1 MRFIPVRRISALIA
15 AVCATCAIPVQSQ
28 IPANEIVLEGIDLAG
43 EIAFSW
49 ETPQGRFLLIRG
61 PSTLTLEETRASA
74 RSMVVRINPRSRQR
88 MSDITVVLVGEGR
101 IERGD
106 VVREGENLL
115 LTATIRS
122 NIAVDAKRL
131 LARNMM
137 NDPVYQAAAE
147 FVADE
152 QILPTGVDMS
162 RGRLD
167 VPLDPQVFEPP
178 PLAPTEQI
186 GGVAVTRA
194 RDERAVQGAVAR
206 ARSPVSFRADRASM
220 QNDVDGRVLI
230 VLTGNVTV
238 VQRRADGDLVE
249 IRADN
254 TVLFTTVT
262 DMQALLEGGE
272 IQGDR
277 VEDQIAGAYAEGS
290 VTVLYTP
297 ASPRRAEQR
306 LRASRLFYDLQN
318 DRAILSDA
326 LLATSDPT
334 TRLPL
339 TVRAET
345 IRQVAQG
352 QYEAERAQVST
363 SQFATPSF
371 AVRANRVTVSQE
383 DTGDDRF
390 GTRTS
395 FRSTNVTL
403 NSFGVPF
410 FWLPAAWG
418 SVTERGSPLREILF
432 SSRGGYGV
440 GLETTWGLFESA
452 GIAPPAGVDAT
463 VSADYFEE
471 RGPATG
477 LDLDYR
483 GLSLTPAER
492 AVRSFSGEFT
502 SYLVH
507 DSGED
512 RPGAERPRVDRDDF
526 FRGRAVW
533 RHQHFLPDDWQV
545 QVQAGYVSDAAFL
558 QQWFRSEFRNNPPV
572 EQSIYLKRT
581 VDQESLSLLVVY
593 DALGLVTSA
602 DQLQEFALVPVG
614 SGSERRPY
622 NIERLPELSYDRIG
636 ETLGSSLLTVH
647 SNNTLSGL
655 RYSVARGD
663 LNRDYLFRDL
673 RSTPTID
680 ESFTGLPSTGFTGVN
695 DGDYIAR
702 GDTRQEIA
710 LPIPMGEVKLVP
722 FVVGRYTAYSD
733 TPDGSSG
740 DRLLGGAGLRLGT
753 SFWKVYEGFQSR
765 LFDIDRVRHV
775 VEPEVHL
782 FASAASTDRGE
793 LYIFDENVDGIS
805 DLQSATFLVRQG
817 WQTKRGDDA
826 RKRTSEF
833 FTLTTGIS
841 AYGNAPDE
849 VESLTRVGPFNARSF
864 RGVFLA
870 SEPEASI
877 PRNTAFA
884 DSVWRITDT
893 TALLGDVA
901 WNYDEQT
908 LATTAA
914 GFAVTRDPRTQ
925 YFANIRYIGEV
936 NSTIVGAAI
945 NYQLSAKYAVNIATS
960 LSISDDQNRNTTLSV
975 VRRFDQ
981 FLFIVG
987 VYVDQL
993 EDENGVTFSVVPL
1006 GLNAGMGTGDFRV
1019 GAR

>member
-1 MRFIPVRRISALIA
+1 V
-15 AVCATCAIPVQSQ
+15 TGGD
-28 IPANEIVLEGIDLAG
+28 IVLERIDLAG
-43 EIAFSW
+43 SIAFSW
-49 ETPQGRFLLIRG
+49 EIPQGRFLLIQG
-61 PSTLTLEETRASA
+61 PASLVLDDTRATA
-74 RSMVVRINPRSRQR
+74 QSMIVRINPRPRQR
-88 MSDITVVLVGEGR
+88 VSDVTVILVGDGR

-106 VVREGENLL
+106 IVREGENLL

-122 NIAVDAKRL
+122 NVAVDAQRL

-137 NDPVYQAAAE
+137 NDPVYQAASA
-147 FVADE
+147 FVGDE
-152 QILPTGVDMS
+152 QILPTVVGNERAPS
-162 RGRLD
+162 GT
-167 VPLDPQVFEPP
+167 PLNPMVFEPP

-194 RDERAVQGAVAR
+194 RDVRAVEGAVGR
-206 ARSPVSFRADRASM
+206 ARSPVSFRADNASM
-220 QNDVDGRVLI
+220 QTDVDGKVLL
-230 VLTGNVTV
+230 VLAGNVTV

-254 TVLFTTVT
+254 TVLFTNVT

-277 VEDQIAGAYAEGS
+277 VEDQIVGAYSEGS

-297 ASPRRAEQR
+297 AGPRRAEQR
-306 LRASRLFYDLQN
+306 LRASRVFYDLEN

-339 TVRAET
+339 TVRADT

-371 AVRANRVTVSQE
+371 AVRANRVRVSQV
-383 DTGDDRF
+383 DTGDDRL

-410 FWLPAAWG
+410 FWLPVAGG

-432 SSRGGYGV
+432 SSRGNYGFGV
-440 GLETTWGLFESA
+440 ETKWGLFETA
-452 GIAPPAGVDAT
+452 GMPPPAGVDAT
-463 VSADYFEE
+463 LRADYFAS

-477 LDLDYR
+477 LDFDYT
-483 GLSLTPAER
+483 GTSLTPSER
-492 AVRSFSGEFT
+492 AARSYSGDFT

-507 DSGED
+507 DDGED
-512 RPGAERPRVDRDDF
+512 RPGADRPRVDRDEM
-526 FRGRAVW
+526 FRGRAIW
-533 RHQHFLPDDWQV
+533 RHQHFLPDDWQL

-558 QQWFRSEFRNNPPV
+558 QQWFRTEFRNNPPL
-572 EQSIYLKRT
+572 EQSVYLKRT

-593 DALGLVTSA
+593 DAIGLVTTA
-602 DQLQEFALVPVG
+602 DQLQEFDLVPVG
-614 SGSERRPY
+614 SGTERRPF
-622 NIERLPELSYDRIG
+622 NIERLPELAYDRIG
-636 ETLGSSLLTVH
+636 ETLGTDVLTIH
-647 SNNTLSGL
+647 SNNTVSGL
-655 RYSVARGD
+655 RYSVSRGD
-663 LNRDYLFRDL
+663 LNNDYLFRDR

-680 ESFTGLPSTGFTGVN
+680 ESFPGLPSIGFTGVA

-710 LPIPMGEVKLVP
+710 IPVSMGEMRLVP

-733 TPDGSSG
+733 TPDGSAG
-740 DRLLGGAGLRLGT
+740 DRILGGAGLRVGT
-753 SFWKVYEGFQSR
+753 SFWKVYENYQSR
-765 LFDIDRVRHV
+765 LLDIDRVRHV

-793 LYIFDENVDGIS
+793 LFIFDENIDGIS

-817 WQTKRGDDA
+817 WQTKRGDQD

-833 FTLTTGIS
+833 LSLTTGIS
-841 AYGNAPDE
+841 AYANAPDE
-849 VESLTRVGPFNARSF
+849 IESLTRVGTFNARAF
-864 RGVFLA
+864 RGVFLP

-877 PRNTAFA
+877 ARNTAFG

-893 TALLGDVA
+893 TALLSDVA

-908 LATTAA
+908 LATAAA

-925 YFANIRYIGEV
+925 YFTNIRYIGEI

-945 NYQLSAKYAVNIATS
+945 NYQLSAKYAINIATS
-960 LSISDDQNRNTTLSV
+960 LSISDDENRNTTLSV
-975 VRRFDQ
+975 VRQFDQ

-987 VYVDQL
+987 IYVDQL

-1006 GLNAGMGTGDFRV
+1006 GLNNGLGSGDFRV